1 MAQSQTSVRHSW
13 NTARGA
19 QPEEPAVCV
28 RGECCNFPTPSSS
41 LSLGTGEKDSAQGQ
55 RGPATQPAGSEVHWE
70 GEAVEQMHWVAWRS
84 RSGDQA
90 GSCPILNPLQWQPA
104 QGPWLGGDRRGAHIQ
119 GAREEDPGPQPKA
132 HPPQSP
138 RAPGPRATPVRSS
151 RRPRRRC
158 CRPLGAEPCVRR
170 RFDPGGPAG

>member
-28 RGECCNFPTPSSS
+28 RVRC
-41 LSLGTGEKDSAQGQ
+41 TGK
-55 RGPATQPAGSEVHWE
+55 
-70 GEAVEQMHWVAWRS
+70 
-84 RSGDQA
+84 
-90 GSCPILNPLQWQPA
+90 WQPA